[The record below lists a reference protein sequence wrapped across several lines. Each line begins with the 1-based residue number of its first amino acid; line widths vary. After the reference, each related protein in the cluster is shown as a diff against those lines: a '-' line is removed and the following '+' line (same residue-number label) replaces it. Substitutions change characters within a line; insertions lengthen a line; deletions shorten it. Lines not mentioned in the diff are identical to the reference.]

1 MSAAVKAFVIAVS
14 AFPNAVVT
22 AASPSVIR
30 SVTVLPAVPSTVASP
45 INAASS
51 VSACAIAAACAAF
64 ALVVA
69 SVAAEANVAASPA
82 ILAVSSASI
91 LPCNVVSADAR
102 VPASAVMLAC
112 NVVSALALALASVA
126 IAVVFDEINAWKFES
141 AAWKAATIS
150 VNESKDAGSVFEMIE
165 SILAVSVSMFPCN
178 TTSRVSVYAFAS
190 TSTWSA
196 YASQAVVFAVV

>member
-22 AASPSVIR
+22 AASPLSIR
-30 SVTVLPAVPSTVASP
+30 AFTVLPDVPSTVASP

-51 VSACAIAAACAAF
+51 VSACAIAALRAAS

-69 SVAAEANVAASPA
+69 SVAADANVTASWA
-82 ILAVSSASI
+82 ILAVSSASM
-91 LPCNVVSADAR
+91 LLCNVTSAAAR
-102 VPASAVMLAC
+102 VPASAVILPC
-112 NVVSALALALASVA
+112 SVVSAFPLAVASVA
-126 IAVVFDEINAWKFES
+126 IAVVFDEINALKFES

-150 VNESKDAGSVFEMIE
+150 VNESNDAGSVFEMIE
-165 SILAVSVSMFPCN
+165 SILAVSVSMFPCK
-178 TTSRVSVYAFAS
+178 TPSRVSVYAFAS